1 MSRIKG
7 GMNKR
12 KRHTKILKQAKG
24 YYGAK
29 SKQFRTAKEAVM
41 KSMAYAFSGRKQ
53 KKRDYRSLWIVRINA
68 ASREAGLSY
77 SQFMSGLNHAGI
89 EVNRKMLADMAV
101 NDIVGFNALVDT
113 AKQALEKVSK

>member
-41 KSMAYAFSGRKQ
+41 KSMAYAFEGRKQ

-68 ASREAGLSY
+68 ATRNAGLSY
-77 SQFMSGLNHAGI
+77 SQFMNGLNKAGI
-89 EVNRKMLADMAV
+89 EINRKMLADMAV
-101 NDIVGFNALVDT
+101 NDAAGFNELVET
-113 AKQALEKVSK
+113 AKKSLAK